1 MGRGDILDIIASKDN
16 PRIRDCVRLSSQKKA
31 RVRAGLFVLEGVKLL
46 EEAVRSG
53 IEIES
58 VYITRDCLDSGKSQL
73 AVLEELSGKTFL
85 VTDAAAS
92 RLFQSKT
99 PQGVC
104 AVCRIPEHCPDFD
117 KKGRYL
123 GLWELQ
129 DPGNVGTMIRTA
141 DALGFDGVILSEGCC
156 DLYNLKT
163 VRAAMGSL
171 FRMPLLVTD
180 MQNFIRQHQKDLTFY
195 ASVVDADAPG
205 ITGIRFPA
213 GSVMMIGNEGNGL
226 SAEQVA
232 LCGNRVTI
240 PMTGRA
246 ESFNAAMAAT
256 ILMWEMSRQP

>member
-1 MGRGDILDIIASKDN
+1 MNSITSRDN
-16 PRIRDCVRLSSQKKA
+16 PRIREYVQLSSQKKA
-31 RVRAGLFVLEGVKLL
+31 RIRAGLFVLEGVKLL
-46 EEAVRSG
+46 EEAFFSG

-58 VYITRDCLDSGKSQL
+58 VYITPECLESGKSQL
-73 AVLEELSGKTFL
+73 AVLEQLGEKVFL
-85 VTDAAAS
+85 ITGAAAS

-104 AVCRIPEHCPDFD
+104 AVCRIPEHRPDFD
-117 KKGRYL
+117 KMGRYL
-123 GLWELQ
+123 GLWDLQ
-129 DPGNVGTMIRTA
+129 DPGNVGTMLRTA
-141 DALGFDGVILSEGCC
+141 DALGFDGVILSRDCC

-163 VRAAMGSL
+163 VRAAMGAL

-180 MQNFIRQHQKDLTFY
+180 MQAFVTEYRDKLTFY

-205 ITGIRFPA
+205 ITSIRFPA

-256 ILMWEMSRQP
+256 ILMWEMCRRS

>member
-1 MGRGDILDIIASKDN
+1 M
-16 PRIRDCVRLSSQKKA
+16 
-31 RVRAGLFVLEGVKLL
+31 FVLEGVKLL
-46 EEAVRSG
+46 EEAVLSR
-53 IEIES
+53 IDIES
-58 VYITRDCLDSGKSQL
+58 VYITRECLESGKSEL
-73 AVLEELSGKTFL
+73 AVLEQLDRKVIE
-85 VTDAAAS
+85 VAEAAAA
-92 RLFQSKT
+92 RLFQAKT

-104 AVCRIPEHCPDFD
+104 AVCHIPQREPDFG

-123 GLWELQ
+123 ALWDVQ
-129 DPGNVGTMIRTA
+129 NPGNVGTMIRTA

-163 VRAAMGSL
+163 LRAAMGSI

-180 MQNFIRQHQKDLTFY
+180 MESFVRQNDNRLTFF

-205 ITGIRFPA
+205 ITATEFPE

-226 SAEQVA
+226 SDEQVSV
-232 LCGNRVTI
+232 CGNRVTI

-256 ILMWEMSRQP
+256 ILMWEMSRKKNMERK

>member
-1 MGRGDILDIIASKDN
+1 MDIITSKDN
-16 PRIRDCVRLSSQKKA
+16 PRIRECIRLATQKKA
-31 RVRAGLFVLEGVKLL
+31 RTGSGLFVLEGVKLL
-46 EEAVRSG
+46 EEAVLSG
-53 IEIES
+53 IDIES
-58 VYITRDCLDSGKSQL
+58 VYITRECLESGKSEL
-73 AVLEELSGKTFL
+73 AVLEQLDGKIFL
-85 VTDAAAS
+85 VAEAAAA

-104 AVCRIPEHCPDFD
+104 AVCRISQREPDFD
-117 KKGRYL
+117 KMGRYL
-123 GLWELQ
+123 ALWDVQ

-163 VRAAMGSL
+163 LRAAMGSI

-180 MQNFIRQHQKDLTFY
+180 MQSFVRQNDNRLTFF

-205 ITGIRFPA
+205 ITGIEFPT

-232 LCGNRVTI
+232 VCGHRVTI

-256 ILMWEMSRQP
+256 ILMWEMSRRC